1 MPKFKKQLAWK
12 DIVFVWNLVYLCKA
26 YLRKCTL
33 CESASFAFMHLH
45 IITKAFRFNFSETKI
60 AKFLTLKNIEDTTD
74 AFAMLV
80 LLIPRPNLEKDCPY
94 RHLRE
99 EWVVQFQSRRLA
111 MPCFDWQ
118 RTPPHAFIFQQLT
131 NTASFDEA
139 WETSKQNH
147 A

>member
-1 MPKFKKQLAWK
+1 
-12 DIVFVWNLVYLCKA
+12 
-26 YLRKCTL
+26 
-33 CESASFAFMHLH
+33 MHLH

-80 LLIPRPNLEKDCPY
+80 LLIPRPNLEKECPY

-111 MPCFDWQ
+111 MPVSRLTTDIVPRFLFLPYHNRTGFDGDV
-118 RTPPHAFIFQQLT
+118 RDT
-131 NTASFDEA
+131 NSHR
-139 WETSKQNH
+139 K
-147 A
+147 

>member
-1 MPKFKKQLAWK
+1 MKEPCFKNTLPDK

-26 YLRKCTL
+26 YLRKCAL

-80 LLIPRPNLEKDCPY
+80 LLIPRPNLEKECPY

-111 MPCFDWQ
+111 MPCFD
-118 RTPPHAFIFQQLT
+118 
-131 NTASFDEA
+131 
-139 WETSKQNH
+139 
-147 A
+147 